1 MGISFHEYKFL
12 EHISNL
18 NKFGSVLTLGK
29 QEIIL
34 DSFDKTRLNLT
45 NNSYINDQ
53 YIDQLLINNFNAK
66 SVKSI
71 DNSKF
76 EGADIIMDM
85 NKPIENINEKFD
97 TIIDF
102 GTSEHIFNVTQ
113 NLKNISQ
120 LCKIGGTILHSLPA
134 NNNCGHGFWQFSPEL
149 FFSLYSEANGFSE
162 TEIFVFNTH
171 NKYEWWK
178 VNKQEVGERLEL
190 SSDVPLYIAVK
201 TSKKLDKDSI
211 IVQQSDYVERWN
223 DKIELNKNNKNNIS
237 IMWKKIKDNSKKFFF
252 NFFLPKKFSDKMK
265 GLRSVA
271 KNNFEKNKN
280 LTNIKF

>member
-12 EHISNL
+12 EHIFDSNE
-18 NKFGSVLTLGK
+18 FGNVLTLGK

-34 DSFDKTRLNLT
+34 DPFDKIRLNLG

-53 YIDQLLINNFNAK
+53 YIDRLLINNFNAK
-66 SVKSI
+66 AVKSI

-76 EGADIIMDM
+76 EGADIITDM

-113 NLKNISQ
+113 NLNNISK
-120 LCKIGGTILHSLPA
+120 LCKVGGTILHSLPA

-149 FFSLYSEANGFSE
+149 FFSLYSDANGFSD
-162 TEIFVFNTH
+162 TEIFIFNTH

-178 VNKQEVGERLEL
+178 VNKQKAGDRLEL
-190 SSDVPLYIAVK
+190 SSEVPLYIAVK
-201 TSKKLDKDSI
+201 TSKKFYVDSI

-223 DKIELNKNNKNNIS
+223 DKIELNKKNKNNVS
-237 IMWKKIKDNSKKFFF
+237 IIWKNTKENVKKLFF
-252 NFFLPKKFSDKMK
+252 NFFLTKKFSDKIN
-265 GLRSVA
+265 GLRLVA
-271 KNNFEKNKN
+271 KNNFKKNKN

>member
-1 MGISFHEYKFL
+1 MGLTFHEYKFL
-12 EHISNL
+12 EEVSKKKEFKNIL
-18 NKFGSVLTLGK
+18 CLGK
-29 QEIIL
+29 QEMIL
-34 DSFDKTRLNLT
+34 TKEDKKKLNLDEKE
-45 NNSYINDQ
+45 NINDQ
-53 YIDQLLINNFNAK
+53 YIDNLLINKFKAN

-71 DNSKF
+71 DNSSF
-76 EGADIIMDM
+76 EGADIIHDM
-85 NKPIENINEKFD
+85 NKPMENLNEKFD
-97 TIIDF
+97 TVIDF
-102 GTSEHIFNVTQ
+102 GTSEHIFNVAQ
-113 NLKNISQ
+113 NLNNISK
-120 LCKIGGTILHSLPA
+120 LCKINGIILHSLPA

-149 FFSLYSEANGFSE
+149 FFSLYSEVNGFSE

-237 IMWKKIKDNSKKFFF
+237 IMWKKIKDNLKKFFF

>member
-1 MGISFHEYKFL
+1 M
-12 EHISNL
+12 
-18 NKFGSVLTLGK
+18 
-29 QEIIL
+29 
-34 DSFDKTRLNLT
+34 
-45 NNSYINDQ
+45 
-53 YIDQLLINNFNAK
+53 LINNFNAK

-120 LCKIGGTILHSLPA
+120 LCKIGGTILHSSQQTITVVMDFGNSHL
-134 NNNCGHGFWQFSPEL
+134 SY
-149 FFSLYSEANGFSE
+149 FSLYSEVNGFSE

-237 IMWKKIKDNSKKFFF
+237 IMWKKIKDNLK
-252 NFFLPKKFSDKMK
+252 NFFSIFSSSKKFSDKMK

>member
-1 MGISFHEYKFL
+1 M
-12 EHISNL
+12 
-18 NKFGSVLTLGK
+18 
-29 QEIIL
+29 
-34 DSFDKTRLNLT
+34 
-45 NNSYINDQ
+45 
-53 YIDQLLINNFNAK
+53 LINNFNAK

-149 FFSLYSEANGFSE
+149 FFSLYSEVNGFSE

-237 IMWKKIKDNSKKFFF
+237 IMWKKIKDNLKKFFF
-252 NFFLPKKFSDKMK
+252 NFFLPNKFSDKMK

>member
-76 EGADIIMDM
+76 DGADIIMDR

-134 NNNCGHGFWQFSPEL
+134 NNNCGHGFWQFSPVL
-149 FFSLYSEANGFSE
+149 FFSLYSEVNGFSE

-178 VNKQEVGERLEL
+178 VEKQKLLTHEMERL
-190 SSDVPLYIAVK
+190 
-201 TSKKLDKDSI
+201 
-211 IVQQSDYVERWN
+211 
-223 DKIELNKNNKNNIS
+223 
-237 IMWKKIKDNSKKFFF
+237 
-252 NFFLPKKFSDKMK
+252 
-265 GLRSVA
+265 
-271 KNNFEKNKN
+271 
-280 LTNIKF
+280 